1 MLYRTLTFLNA
12 LNVASLLYSLCVER
26 PQACT
31 DTCSVAIHSHD
42 EMRWVWDVVS
52 AGRTYMTASDDVP
65 EFDVASPS
73 LDVAATDV
81 IAL

>member
-1 MLYRTLTFLNA
+1 
-12 LNVASLLYSLCVER
+12 
-26 PQACT
+26 
-31 DTCSVAIHSHD
+31 
-42 EMRWVWDVVS
+42 VVS